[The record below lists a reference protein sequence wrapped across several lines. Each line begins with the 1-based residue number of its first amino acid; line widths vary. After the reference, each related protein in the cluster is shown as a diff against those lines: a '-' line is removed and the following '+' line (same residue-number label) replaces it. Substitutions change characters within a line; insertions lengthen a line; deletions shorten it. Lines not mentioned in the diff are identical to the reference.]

1 MSAAPLLSPAA
12 RELAGRLHAALAGRC
27 ADLDPADRRPAAP
40 TGSAS
45 LPDYRAAPVPADLR
59 PGRAELIVEASDLNA
74 LRAAL
79 ASGAD
84 AVVVDFDD
92 TFSPTR
98 ANVAAAYAALPE
110 WLSADRPLL
119 ARPRALYALEAHEPF
134 AGQPGRAALCDL
146 AALLTAG
153 AGLKARPG
161 RTPHLYLP
169 KLESVAQ
176 AQVWADALALAETH
190 LGLERGTLRV
200 CLQIETFPGLL
211 AADAL
216 LFTLRDWAFGLN
228 AGRWD
233 YVFSLVKTVGADL
246 GRPVPP
252 RAGLGMN
259 LDAMQ
264 AYAQALVD
272 VCRARGAQAVGGT
285 AAVAPDPHDPQP
297 ALDAVRADKAR
308 EAAQGFQGAWA
319 GLPELLD
326 AVREGLRAPSTV
338 PETVPVTRARL
349 LDLPHP
355 GPLDG
360 AEVLDTVGLA
370 LDVFRAWLAGQGTVT
385 RGGRIEDTATAELAR
400 ALLWQWV
407 TVRAPLGGGG
417 VLTPGAYRALRRR
430 LAPDD
435 APEARLLDHLVLS
448 AAPPAYFP
456 AEAARLNLT
465 PWPQR
470 TPHD

>member
-12 RELAGRLHAALAGRC
+12 RALAERLHAALADRC
-27 ADLDPADRRPAAP
+27 ARLDGPDLDHTAPAAP
-40 TGSAS
+40 EP
-45 LPDYRAAPVPADLR
+45 LPEYRAAPVPADLR
-59 PGRAELIVEASDLNA
+59 PGRAELIVEASDLHA

-79 ASGAD
+79 VSGAD
-84 AVVVDFDD
+84 AVVIDFDD

-98 ANVAAAYAALPE
+98 ANVAAAYGALPE
-110 WLSADRPLL
+110 WLAAPVPLL

-134 AGQPGRAALCDL
+134 GGQPGRAALCDL
-146 AALLTAG
+146 AALLTAR
-153 AGLKARPG
+153 AGRA
-161 RTPHLYLP
+161 PHLYLP

-176 AQVWADALALAETH
+176 AQVWADALALAEAH
-190 LGLERGTLRV
+190 LGLGRGTLRV
-200 CLQIETFPGLL
+200 CLQVETFPGLL

-216 LFTLRDWAFGLN
+216 LFTLRDWSFGLN

-252 RAGLGMN
+252 RAGLSMDV
-259 LDAMQ
+259 DAMQ

-285 AAVAPDPHDPQP
+285 AAVAPDPRDPRP
-297 ALDAVRADKAR
+297 ARAAVRADKAR

-326 AVREGLRAPSTV
+326 AVREGLRAPAAAPT
-338 PETVPVTRARL
+338 TVPVTRARL

-355 GPLDG
+355 GPIDR
-360 AEVLDTVGLA
+360 AEVLDTAGLA
-370 LDVFRAWLAGQGTVT
+370 LDVFRAWLAGQGVVT

-407 TVRAPLGGGG
+407 TLRAPLGGGG
-417 VLTPGAYRALRRR
+417 ALTPDTYRALRRR

-448 AAPPAYFP
+448 AVPPAYFP
-456 AEAARLNLT
+456 AEVAWLNLT
-465 PWPQR
+465 DPPER
-470 TPHD
+470 MPHD

>member
-12 RELAGRLHAALAGRC
+12 RELAAQLHAALADRW
-27 ADLDPADRRPAAP
+27 ADLDRGDLDHTTPATPEP
-40 TGSAS
+40 

-59 PGRAELIVEASDLNA
+59 PGRAELIVEASDLHA

-79 ASGAD
+79 VSGAE
-84 AVVVDFDD
+84 AVVIDFDD

-98 ANVAAAYAALPE
+98 ANVAAAYGALPE
-110 WLSADRPLL
+110 WLVAPVPLL

-134 AGQPGRAALCDL
+134 GGQPGRAALCDL

-153 AGLKARPG
+153 AGRA
-161 RTPHLYLP
+161 PHLYLP

-190 LGLERGTLRV
+190 LGLGRGTLRV
-200 CLQIETFPGLL
+200 CLQVETFPGLL

-252 RAGLGMN
+252 RAGLGMD

-272 VCRARGAQAVGGT
+272 VCRERGAQAVGGT
-285 AAVAPDPHDPQP
+285 AAVAPDPRDPQP

-326 AVREGLRAPSTV
+326 AVREGLRAP
-338 PETVPVTRARL
+338 PAPPDAVPVTRGRL

-355 GPLDG
+355 GPLEG
-360 AEVLDTVGLA
+360 AEVLDTAGLA
-370 LDVFRAWLAGQGTVT
+370 LDVFRAWLAGQGALT

-407 TVRAPLGGGG
+407 TVRAPLSGGGT
-417 VLTPGAYRALRRR
+417 LTPDAYRALRRR
-430 LAPDD
+430 LCPDD

-465 PWPQR
+465 DPPER
-470 TPHD
+470 MPHD